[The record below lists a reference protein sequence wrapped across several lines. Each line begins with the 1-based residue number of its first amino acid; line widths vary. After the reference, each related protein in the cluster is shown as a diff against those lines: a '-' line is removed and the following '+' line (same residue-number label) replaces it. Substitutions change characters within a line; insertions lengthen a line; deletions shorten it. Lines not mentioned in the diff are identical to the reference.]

1 MRSAPRILA
10 AALLA
15 AVAPPAG
22 AADFARP
29 LGFTILYDGPP
40 SVDAIPTGEDEEVVA
55 GSYAGLVAA
64 DGDSDLGG
72 ARVEC
77 RYVGRVLQ
85 DRTFSCGFA
94 RTERLRGYCV
104 FTDPAGDRAVAEW
117 TCGTAATMTS
127 DARCEGQARFVA
139 GTGPYGGLA
148 GEARFHAMPL
158 NGGEESAR
166 WTGSWE
172 LPVYALHR

>member
-1 MRSAPRILA
+1 MRNARGALA
-10 AALLA
+10 AAMLA
-15 AVAPPAG
+15 AAAPAG
-22 AADFARP
+22 AADFGRP
-29 LGFTILYDGPP
+29 LGFTVVYDGPP
-40 SVDAIPTGEDEEVVA
+40 VVDSVTTGEGEEVVS

-64 DGDSDLGG
+64 DAGSDLGG
-72 ARVEC
+72 ARVDC

-117 TCGTAATMTS
+117 SCGTAATMTP
-127 DARCEGQARFVA
+127 DARCEGRARFVA

-158 NGGEESAR
+158 NGGEANAR
-166 WTGSWE
+166 WTGEWE

>member
-1 MRSAPRILA
+1 MRHLA
-10 AALLA
+10 ALPVAALLA
-15 AVAPPAG
+15 AALPGA
-22 AADFARP
+22 AADFTRP
-29 LGFTILYDGPP
+29 LGFTVVYDGPP
-40 SVDAIPTGEDEEVVA
+40 VVDAIPTGEDEEVVA

-64 DGDSDLGG
+64 DDGSDLGG
-72 ARVEC
+72 ARVAC

-104 FTDPAGDRAVAEW
+104 FTDPAGERAVAEW
-117 TCGTAATMTS
+117 SCGTAATMTS
-127 DARCEGQARFVA
+127 DARCEGVAKFVT
-139 GTGPYGGLA
+139 GTGPYGGLV

-158 NGGEESAR
+158 NGGEENAR
-166 WTGSWE
+166 WTGAWE